1 MKHTYLAVRH
11 IAPVLVLALVGC
23 TTGTDSTYVQADG
36 AASDSIAVSF
46 DGVRVHFDQRGT
58 GEPALLFV
66 HGWANSGSV
75 WDAQMAHF
83 SARHRVIAVD
93 LPGFGKSGHGRTEW
107 TIEAFGEDV
116 AAVVRELGLDRV
128 VLIGF
133 SLGASVVVEAAMKVP
148 EAVIGVVLVDDLKD
162 PEMTYPTEIVA
173 FMDSV
178 LMDLVTT
185 PSNEKLVGGG
195 FYRMNPEASY
205 ERVLAMLSSHRNE
218 ARIGWRE
225 TIGGYFRWLNEACIG
240 SLEAVRAPIVS
251 VVSDAEPVSA
261 DGFRRHVSTYRAEVI
276 PNAGHLLMWDAPA
289 EFNRLLEESIAEFD
303 SLARGR

>member
-1 MKHTYLAVRH
+1 MKRTYLAARH
-11 IAPVLVLALVGC
+11 IAHVLVLACFGC
-23 TTGTDSTYVQADG
+23 TTGTDDTYVQAIG
-36 AASDSIAVSF
+36 AAADSIAVSF
-46 DGVRVHFDQRGT
+46 DGVPVHFDQRGT
-58 GEPALLFV
+58 GEPVLLFV
-66 HGWANSGSV
+66 HGWANTGSV
-75 WDAQMAHF
+75 WDAQMTHF
-83 SARHRVIAVD
+83 SERHRVIAVD
-93 LPGFGKSGHGRTEW
+93 LPGFGKSGHGRAEW

-116 AAVVRELGLDRV
+116 AAVVRELGLERV

-133 SLGASVVVEAAMKVP
+133 SLGASVVVEAVTKVP

-185 PSNEKLVGGG
+185 PSSEKLVGGG

-225 TIGGYFRWLNEACIG
+225 TIGGYFRWLNEDCIE
-240 SLEAVRAPIVS
+240 SLEAIRAPIVS
-251 VVSDAEPVSA
+251 FVSDAEPVNA
-261 DGFRRHVSTYRAEVI
+261 DGFRRHVSAYRAEVI

-289 EFNRLLEESIAEFD
+289 EFNRLLEESVAEFD
-303 SLARGR
+303 SLAQGR